1 VIVTAISRQI
11 DLKGNSFTGHNACE
25 GIENVSP
32 EKKTGN
38 VKQDKI
44 TTEPRVP
51 SLKCAYSYIWAKNGE
66 FQRRKHSNYEIK
78 SEKEEIPSPN
88 KGNETGPDT

>member
-1 VIVTAISRQI
+1 MSAIVIVISKQI

-25 GIENVSP
+25 GTENVSP

-44 TTEPRVP
+44 TTREKTEPRVS
-51 SLKCAYSYIWAKNGE
+51 SLKFAYS
-66 FQRRKHSNYEIK
+66 
-78 SEKEEIPSPN
+78 
-88 KGNETGPDT
+88 